1 MPFNS
6 KWSIESVPLIKYYL
20 SQVFSSLK
28 NRKTL
33 RHCDLMPI
41 SRKKSR
47 CTVDIATILL
57 IAIGLAMDA
66 FAVSMAHGMTVQD
79 RRVATGIAMAG
90 SFGAFQAFMPVLG
103 WLAGLSFI
111 ELISGFDHWVAFGL
125 LAFIGG
131 RTIYTARIGSK
142 EKKKTKLTAPVLLI
156 LSVATS
162 IDALAVG
169 LSFSLLKISITTPV
183 VLIGVVTFLLAF
195 AGFSFGN
202 KLGKF
207 FERKV
212 KVIGGVVLIVIGV
225 KILLEH
231 LLV

>member
-1 MPFNS
+1 
-6 KWSIESVPLIKYYL
+6 L
-20 SQVFSSLK
+20 
-28 NRKTL
+28 T
-33 RHCDLMPI
+33 
-41 SRKKSR
+41 
-47 CTVDIATILL
+47 
-57 IAIGLAMDA
+57 
-66 FAVSMAHGMTVQD
+66 
-79 RRVATGIAMAG
+79 
-90 SFGAFQAFMPVLG
+90 
-103 WLAGLSFI
+103 FI
-111 ELISGFDHWVAFGL
+111 ELIASFDHWVAFGL

-131 RTIYTARIGSK
+131 KMIYSARGSK
-142 EKKKTKLTAPVLLI
+142 EEKEAKLTTPVLLI

-169 LSFSLLKISITTPV
+169 LSFSLLRVSITTPV

-195 AGFSFGN
+195 TGFSFGN

-212 KVIGGVVLIVIGV
+212 QVIGGIVLIAIGV

>member
-1 MPFNS
+1 
-6 KWSIESVPLIKYYL
+6 
-20 SQVFSSLK
+20 
-28 NRKTL
+28 
-33 RHCDLMPI
+33 
-41 SRKKSR
+41 
-47 CTVDIATILL
+47 VDIVTILL
-57 IAIGLAMDA
+57 IAMGLAMDA
-66 FAVSMAHGMTVQD
+66 FAVSMAHGMTIQN
-79 RRVATGIAMAG
+79 RRVATGLIMAV

-131 RTIYTARIGSK
+131 KMIYSARGAK
-142 EKKKTKLTAPVLLI
+142 EEKEAKLTVPVLLI

-169 LSFSLLKISITTPV
+169 LSFSLLRLSITIPV
-183 VLIGVVTFLLAF
+183 IAIGVVAFLLSF
-195 AGFSFGN
+195 AGFNFGN

-207 FERKV
+207 FKRKV
-212 KVIGGVVLIVIGV
+212 QVIGGIVLIAIGI

-231 LLV
+231 LLT

>member
-1 MPFNS
+1 
-6 KWSIESVPLIKYYL
+6 
-20 SQVFSSLK
+20 
-28 NRKTL
+28 
-33 RHCDLMPI
+33 
-41 SRKKSR
+41 
-47 CTVDIATILL
+47 VDMATILL

-66 FAVSMAHGMTVQD
+66 FAVSMAHGMTIQN
-79 RRVATGIAMAG
+79 RRVATGLIMAG

-111 ELISGFDHWVAFGL
+111 ELISGFDHWLAFGL

-131 RTIYTARIGSK
+131 KMIYTARTASK
-142 EKKKTKLTAPVLLI
+142 EKKEAKLTAPVLLI

-169 LSFSLLKISITTPV
+169 LSFSLLRVSITTPV
-183 VLIGVVTFLLAF
+183 IAIGVVAFLLSF

-212 KVIGGVVLIVIGV
+212 QVIGGIVLIAIGI

-231 LLV
+231 LLT

>member
-1 MPFNS
+1 MLGGYGYYSLDCDRSRDGCFCSFNGAWYDNS
-6 KWSIESVPLIKYYL
+6 KPQSCHWT
-20 SQVFSSLK
+20 
-28 NRKTL
+28 N
-33 RHCDLMPI
+33 
-41 SRKKSR
+41 
-47 CTVDIATILL
+47 
-57 IAIGLAMDA
+57 DA
-66 FAVSMAHGMTVQD
+66 S
-79 RRVATGIAMAG
+79 
-90 SFGAFQAFMPVLG
+90 SFGAFQALMPVLG

-131 RTIYTARIGSK
+131 KMIYSARANPK
-142 EKKKTKLTAPVLLI
+142 EEKEAKLTVPVLLI

-169 LSFSLLKISITTPV
+169 LSFSLLRVSITTPIIA
-183 VLIGVVTFLLAF
+183 IGVVTFLLSF
-195 AGFSFGN
+195 AGFNFGN

-212 KVIGGVVLIVIGV
+212 QVIGGIVLIAIGI

-231 LLV
+231 LLI

>member
-1 MPFNS
+1 M
-6 KWSIESVPLIKYYL
+6 
-20 SQVFSSLK
+20 
-28 NRKTL
+28 
-33 RHCDLMPI
+33 
-41 SRKKSR
+41 
-47 CTVDIATILL
+47 DIATILL

-66 FAVSMAHGMTVQD
+66 FAVSTAHGMTIQNRKVT
-79 RRVATGIAMAG
+79 TGLVMAG
-90 SFGAFQAFMPVLG
+90 SFGLFQAFMPVLG
-103 WLAGLSFI
+103 WLAGLTFI
-111 ELISGFDHWVAFGL
+111 ELIASFDHWVAFGL

-131 RTIYTARIGSK
+131 KMIYSARGSK
-142 EKKKTKLTAPVLLI
+142 EEKEAKLTAPVLLI

-169 LSFSLLKISITTPV
+169 LSFSLLRVSITTPV

-202 KLGKF
+202 KLGNF

-212 KVIGGVVLIVIGV
+212 QVIGGIVLIAIGV

-231 LLV
+231 LIV